1 MCAPG
6 EPAEASRNLTGAP
19 QRWTSADPD
28 SGAISS
34 RRLHAGRTRTVTEHG
49 HPPVPEAGSGPT
61 PEPWCGEPVKP
72 VPPQSPSYG
81 YGAAGPWAPPQA
93 QATRPQPPSY
103 PGYGGDPPPGGGPP
117 ARAPPPPRVGPGPGY
132 PPLPRPVVP
141 DASGSASPVWWP
153 AR

>member
-34 RRLHAGRTRTVTEHG
+34 RRLHAGRTPTVTEHG

-61 PEPWCGEPVKP
+61 PEPRPGEPVNP

-93 QATRPQPPSY
+93 HATTPQPPSY
-103 PGYGGDPPPGGGPP
+103 PGYGGHPPPGVDPSP
-117 ARAPPPPRVGPGPGY
+117 VAAPPPP
-132 PPLPRPVVP
+132 PPAGRPPIRPARPVGGALV
-141 DASGSASPVWWP
+141 GGG
-153 AR
+153 